1 MCVTMPVAMLQD
13 FVQHA
18 RASIGSRRWRL
29 GLGSSGMAANRP
41 RVLWMRM
48 CVVRSDTD
56 VSVRMLMFM
65 PCRIAMRF
73 GLGDSVSMPASAVW
87 SDRASGDGTRI
98 PTAVQYRDGTA
109 VATPTTA

>member
-56 VSVRMLMFM
+56 VSECSHAHVHAM
-65 PCRIAMRF
+65 PHCHALRF
-73 GLGDSVSMPASAVW
+73 
-87 SDRASGDGTRI
+87 R
-98 PTAVQYRDGTA
+98 
-109 VATPTTA
+109 

>member
-56 VSVRMLMFM
+56 ERRRDVSVRMLMFM
-65 PCRIAMRF
+65 PCA
-73 GLGDSVSMPASAVW
+73 SVYV
-87 SDRASGDGTRI
+87 
-98 PTAVQYRDGTA
+98 TA
-109 VATPTTA
+109 